1 MNQHFRSKSYF
12 MVCVFLLL
20 ELMMP
25 LEILAQA
32 KTENQENNQGNQ
44 GNQTNQ
50 GNQEKQTNQ
59 ENQEKQGNQE
69 EPQQKSY
76 FDETNQ
82 EEDSAEQDPLKEIE
96 RLLKED
102 DQFEM
107 LRLLDV
113 DIKEINKLKFDD
125 RYLLKLKELM
135 ANIEE
140 ISMDPPRMDQIEKTF
155 DRLVKERINWPI
167 ELEAEPEN
175 TLLNVERYLKHLK
188 EIVKNIDFRKD
199 QKVLDCI
206 YPFDDK
212 IRALMPLYSELL
224 EKFTHI
230 KKDGVEFDENL
241 AVLFASE
248 KEKENEKEKN
258 NETTQKT
265 EKKIDNQQYV
275 NDQIE
280 KITVRLSDLKIK
292 QKALQNLTIEFK
304 QEENEYEHRV
314 ALLNKK
320 IEIYKNKKKFMD
332 QAEQIRIQISV
343 TEEVKRIF
351 EETKNSHNEVNKMMG
366 EKEKN
371 LIQKRDE
378 YKKKL
383 DELPTF
389 TYGPTTIV
397 DLHRKSTKDEE
408 NSDIKDELFER
419 ERTLQLQIEDVVAKL
434 NFDQNNLEFSKKM
447 VVFLESYLDEI
458 SKIENLIKQ
467 QLEFTFILHYTQQK
481 ISLKNLSIFSGV
493 SSYIQVIQQK
503 EYLDIATQLINNYQK
518 WDQEERSLKL
528 EKLKN
533 EKMIEEMPKEIELS
547 QKSLNDLKVKLKKD
561 QELNLIVKELEKL
574 PTPELLQTYYK
585 AKSEFDAHLA
595 LENQLRKEFVDTK
608 KEINQLLEDRRL
620 KLSDPVLRQFEDA
633 PSTDLSQFITE
644 AQRVFLQKNP
654 QIKLPEIT
662 IDSSNDSK
670 NAKSSIATT
679 KELQSQI
686 DKTTPIN
693 ASTLEKELYF
703 NDELRNKLPPRLT
716 YYQEYQ
722 KYRDRHKEILNRRKV
737 YIEQLT
743 KMVDERKE
751 IVRQVWRCATLLYR
765 RSNHDLKT
773 LRSEIEPFQTQIWVS
788 RAQTKDTLDLED
800 AQRVET
806 LWFELEPDFKE
817 MITPLI
823 NWEKELDQ
831 LLHLIKNKDELSQT
845 QVIKKDED
853 LSPTE
858 KSKKENDLNQL
869 MEKDEAWYYSLLWA
883 IIPDQNTKHIEDMLR
898 NLYQEL
904 LDYQSIEKH
913 LAKQKRFL
921 TEGIGIL
928 EQQRTNIEKIYQ
940 TLKKIVDIY
949 EKRVSIEKVKLVS
962 LIKGE
967 MSIPLDFDFDSIDV
981 DRSVLDLN
989 EGNLIK
995 DAEDLQKNFDS
1006 FRIHFYH
1013 LQKYRSYLKEIKNII
1028 EPQGFFDKNL
1038 GKIRD
1043 QSAQLETEIER
1054 LKEPIERLIG
1064 TDQAITLQKGIDQ
1077 EVNGRKTELSETEQS
1092 GHKRK
1097 GEITKSREKRFR
1109 ENIKYLLKA
1118 LLFFCLIP
1126 IIGYFVSKSLNS
1138 IGQKLLNM
1146 IKMNSNNAPLTAVEI
1161 KEKEERASTLFHVS
1175 KTLVN
1180 IVIMIIC
1187 LIYMLKSINVDV
1199 TPIIASAGVLG
1210 LALAF
1215 GSQALVKDFFAGFFI
1230 LLENQYNI
1238 GDVVKING
1246 IQGKIEQI
1254 TLRLTILRDIE
1265 GTMHFIPN
1273 GAVTMVSNSNKG
1285 WAQARIE
1292 IGVAYQ
1298 SEPELV
1304 LSALAEVAEEMK
1316 TDESMKDKI
1325 LNMEVMGIERFD
1337 DSAVI
1342 YRIHIQVIPGEQWGL
1357 ARACRIK
1364 IYHKFK
1370 QKGIE
1375 IPFPHLVIHKAQS
1388 NT

>member
-1 MNQHFRSKSYF
+1 MNQYFRSKSYF

-32 KTENQENNQGNQ
+32 KTENQETNQENKANQ
-44 GNQTNQ
+44 ENQ
-50 GNQEKQTNQ
+50 GNQEDI
-59 ENQEKQGNQE
+59 
-69 EPQQKSY
+69 QQKSY
-76 FDETNQ
+76 FNETDQGN
-82 EEDSAEQDPLKEIE
+82 SAEQDPLKEIE
-96 RLLKED
+96 RLLNED
-102 DQFEM
+102 HQFEM
-107 LRLLDV
+107 LQLLNV

-125 RYLLKLKELM
+125 RFLLKLKELM
-135 ANIEE
+135 TNIEE
-140 ISMDPPRMDQIEKTF
+140 ISMASPRMDQLEKTF

-167 ELEAEPEN
+167 ELETEPEN
-175 TLLNVERYLKHLK
+175 TLSNVERYLKHLK
-188 EIVKNIDFRKD
+188 EVVKNIELRKD

-206 YPFDDK
+206 HPFDEK
-212 IRALMPLYSELL
+212 IKTLIPLYSELL
-224 EKFTHI
+224 EKFTYI

-241 AVLFASE
+241 AVLFTSE
-248 KEKENEKEKN
+248 KEKEKEKN
-258 NETTQKT
+258 NETNQKT
-265 EKKIDNQQYV
+265 QQKIDNQQYV

-292 QKALQNLTIEFK
+292 QKALQNLTVEIDH
-304 QEENEYEHRV
+304 EENEYDHRI

-332 QAEQIRIQISV
+332 QADQIKLQISM

-351 EETKNSHNEVNKMMG
+351 EETKNSHHEVNQMME

-383 DELPTF
+383 EDLPTF

-397 DLHRKSTKDEE
+397 DLHRKSTKNEE

-419 ERTLQLQIEDVVAKL
+419 ERTLQIQIEDVVAKL

-447 VVFLESYLDEI
+447 LVFLESYLDEI

-467 QLEFTFILHYTQQK
+467 QLEFTFTLHYTQQK
-481 ISLKNLSIFSGV
+481 ISLKNLPIFSGI

-533 EKMIEEMPKEIELS
+533 EKMIEAMPKEIELS

-620 KLSDPVLRQFEDA
+620 KLSDPVLRQFEDT
-633 PSTDLSQFITE
+633 PSTDLNQFVTE
-644 AQRVFLQKNP
+644 AQRVFIQKNP
-654 QIKLPEIT
+654 QVKLPEIT

-670 NAKSSIATT
+670 NAKSAIATT

-703 NDELRNKLPPRLT
+703 NDELRSKLPPRLT

-722 KYRDRHKEILNRRKV
+722 KYRDRHKEILDRRKV
-737 YIEQLT
+737 YIDQLT
-743 KMVDERKE
+743 KMADERKE

-788 RAQTKDTLDLED
+788 HAQTKETLDLE
-800 AQRVET
+800 ATQRVET

-913 LAKQKRFL
+913 LAKQKKFL

-928 EQQRTNIEKIYQ
+928 EEQRTNIEKIYQ

-949 EKRVSIEKVKLVS
+949 ERRVSIEKVKLLS

-967 MSIPLDFDFDSIDV
+967 MTIPLDSDFKEIE
-981 DRSVLDLN
+981 REVLDLN
-989 EGNLIK
+989 EANLIK
-995 DAEDLQKNFDS
+995 DAETFQKHFDS

-1077 EVNGRKTELSETEQS
+1077 EINGRKTELSETEQS

-1138 IGQKLLNM
+1138 IGQKLLNI

-1316 TDESMKDKI
+1316 TDETMKDKI

>member
-1 MNQHFRSKSYF
+1 
-12 MVCVFLLL
+12 
-20 ELMMP
+20 MMP
-25 LEILAQA
+25 TIILAQA
-32 KTENQENNQGNQ
+32 KTENQE
-44 GNQTNQ
+44 TNQ
-50 GNQEKQTNQ
+50 GNQDQSAKQDKQ
-59 ENQEKQGNQE
+59 EIPKEQ
-69 EPQQKSY
+69 SY
-76 FDETNQ
+76 FEEN
-82 EEDSAEQDPLKEIE
+82 EEDQNASENDPLKEIE
-96 RLLKED
+96 RLLNEEGD
-102 DQFEM
+102 PFEM

-125 RYLLKLKELM
+125 RFLLKIKELM
-135 ANIEE
+135 TSIEE
-140 ISMDPPRMDQIEKTF
+140 ISMDSPRIDQIEKTF

-167 ELEAEPEN
+167 DPGPEPEN
-175 TLLNVERYLKHLK
+175 TWLNVQEYWSKLKDS
-188 EIVKNIDFRKD
+188 VKNAELRKE
-199 QKVLDCI
+199 QKVFECI
-206 YPFDDK
+206 HPFDRK
-212 IRALMPLYSELL
+212 IKALIPLYSELL
-224 EKFTHI
+224 EKFSYI
-230 KKDGVEFDENL
+230 KKDGVEFDQNL
-241 AVLFASE
+241 SVLFARE
-248 KEKENEKEKN
+248 KEKSSNENN
-258 NETTQKT
+258 Q
-265 EKKIDNQQYV
+265 KKIDNQQYV
-275 NDQIE
+275 NEQIE

-292 QKALQNLTIEFK
+292 QKAIENLNIEIN
-304 QEENEYEHRV
+304 QEENEYEHRI
-314 ALLNKK
+314 ASLNNK
-320 IEIYKNKKKFMD
+320 IEIYKNKVDFMGEAD
-332 QAEQIRIQISV
+332 EISARV
-343 TEEVKRIF
+343 SLIDDLKRIF
-351 EETKNSHNEVNKMMG
+351 EEAKNHDQALNKVIN

-371 LIQKRDE
+371 LIQRRDA
-378 YKKKL
+378 YRKKL
-383 DELPTF
+383 EDLPTF
-389 TYGPTTIV
+389 TYGSNTVIE
-397 DLHRKSTKDEE
+397 LQRKSTNHEE

-419 ERTLQLQIEDVVAKL
+419 ERNLQLEIEDVLARL
-434 NFDQNNLEFSKKM
+434 NFDQNNLDFSKKM
-447 VVFLESYLDEI
+447 VEFLELYLDEI
-458 SKIENLIKQ
+458 AKIKMLIRQKIEI
-467 QLEFTFILHYTQQK
+467 TFQLHYAQQK
-481 ISLKNLSIFSGV
+481 MSLQNRSIFSGIAF
-493 SSYIQVIQQK
+493 YIQVMQKK
-503 EYLDIATQLINNYQK
+503 EYLDQANQLINSFQQ
-518 WDQEERSLKL
+518 WDQESRSLKL

-533 EKMIEEMPKEIELS
+533 EKIIKAKPSEIETS
-547 QKSLNDLKVKLKKD
+547 QKSLNELKAKLKKD

-574 PTPELLQTYYK
+574 PTPELLQSYYK
-585 AKSEFDAHLA
+585 SKSEFDAHLA
-595 LENQLRKEFVDTK
+595 LENQLRKEFNDTT
-608 KEINQLLEDRRL
+608 KEIHQLLEDRRL
-620 KLSDPVLRQFEDA
+620 KLSDPVLRQFEDQ
-633 PSTDLSQFITE
+633 PSTELSQFIAEVERT
-644 AQRVFLQKNP
+644 FTQKNP
-654 QIKLPEIT
+654 QVKLPEINT
-662 IDSSNDSK
+662 DSSNDTK
-670 NAKSSIATT
+670 NTKSSTET
-679 KELQSQI
+679 SKDQKTQI
-686 DKTTPIN
+686 NTLTSAD
-693 ASTLEKELYF
+693 ASRLEKELYF
-703 NDELRNKLPPRLT
+703 NDELRNKFPPRLI

-722 KYRDRHKEILNRRKV
+722 KYRDRHREILERRKV
-737 YIEQLT
+737 YIEQLS

-751 IVRQVWRCATLLYR
+751 IVLQVWRCATLLYR

-773 LRSEIEPFQTQIWVS
+773 LRSEIEPFQTQTWVNQS
-788 RAQTKDTLDLED
+788 QCKRPFDLELS
-800 AQRVET
+800 QRIENH
-806 LWFELEPDFKE
+806 WFELEPDFKE

-845 QVIKKDED
+845 KVIKKEEE

-869 MEKDEAWYYSLLWA
+869 MEKDEAWYYSVLWA
-883 IIPDQNTKHIEDMLR
+883 MIPDQNTKHIEEMLR

-913 LAKQKRFL
+913 LAKQNKFL
-921 TEGIGIL
+921 TEGIAVL
-928 EQQRTNIEKIYQ
+928 EQQRPNIEKIYQ
-940 TLKKIVDIY
+940 TLKKVVEMY
-949 EKRVSIEKVKLVS
+949 EERVLIEKIKLIS
-962 LIKGE
+962 CIKGE
-967 MSIPLDFDFDSIDV
+967 ITIPLDFDFDEIDR
-981 DRSVLDLN
+981 DVLEVTEQN
-989 EGNLIK
+989 IIK
-995 DAEDLQKNFDS
+995 DAESLQKNFDL
-1006 FRIHFYH
+1006 FRLHFYH
-1013 LQKYRSYLKEIKNII
+1013 LQKYRAYLKEIKNII

-1077 EVNGRKTELSETEQS
+1077 EVNGRKTELSETDQS
-1092 GHKRK
+1092 THKRK

-1138 IGQKLLNM
+1138 IGQKLLNI
-1146 IKMNSNNAPLTAVEI
+1146 IKMNSSNAPLTAVEI

-1180 IVIMIIC
+1180 IMIMIIC

-1388 NT
+1388 NS